1 MIPPASNV
9 FVGVEVIATVI
20 PYVTFRLHQRLI
32 VTQGRATFTENDIVD
47 L

>member
-9 FVGVEVIATVI
+9 FVGVEVIATVV
-20 PYVTFRLHQRLI
+20 PYVTFRLRQRLI
-32 VTQGRATFTENDIVD
+32 VTQGRATFTENGVVN